1 MRLIKIIIP
10 CLLLNACLLGTSK
23 NAKFY
28 AISAVPT
35 QVVSEQY
42 KASIGINRVQ
52 LPKYM
57 DRPQIVTQRKNS
69 TQVNISEFNRWVEG
83 PAVLST
89 RALAENL
96 NTLLPAAQINQTRF
110 KGGDFSRT
118 VTVEITKMSAVLGE
132 QAALVAWCTIK
143 GRGEQE
149 QIHQRF
155 EYAVPVGKTYD
166 DLVQAYNQLLADLSH
181 DIATIL
187 IK

>member
-96 NTLLPAAQINQTRF
+96 STLLPAAQINQTRF

-118 VTVEITKMSAVLGE
+118 VTVEIVEMNGVLGQKAE
-132 QAALVAWCTIK
+132 ITVWYTVQDKA
-143 GRGEQE
+143 
-149 QIHQRF
+149 
-155 EYAVPVGKTYD
+155 GKII
-166 DLVQAYNQLLADLSH
+166 Q
-181 DIATIL
+181 
-187 IK
+187 KK